1 MLNSHKTYS
10 VFTISLIFYKN
21 ILQKKG
27 YNIMIIPENY
37 TLADDIEKELLVIKP
52 PFANIQFISEE
63 DFIYEGIE
71 KVLNVI
77 MS

>member
-1 MLNSHKTYS
+1 
-10 VFTISLIFYKN
+10 
-21 ILQKKG
+21 
-27 YNIMIIPENY
+27 MIILENY

-52 PFANIQFISEE
+52 PFTNIQLQFISEE

-71 KVLNVI
+71 KALNVI

>member
-1 MLNSHKTYS
+1 
-10 VFTISLIFYKN
+10 
-21 ILQKKG
+21 
-27 YNIMIIPENY
+27 MIIPENY

-52 PFANIQFISEE
+52 PFTNIQFISEE
-63 DFIYEGIE
+63 NFIYEGIE